1 MFISRQDGVSE
12 ADQVRQ
18 VAQIAALVQEGD
30 RLANRYKIV
39 RCCGSGGF
47 SAVFQATDEFLH
59 RDVALKVMSARDACG
74 EPRLPQLQREF
85 ALRERITDFLHVMT
99 VQDPRPASHKDVE
112 VILIPM
118 PLADGGNLY
127 DWLRRLR
134 HGQTRIRE
142 IIAVFLQ
149 ICAGLQAIHDAGLI
163 HGDIT
168 PGNVL
173 FGEGKVKIA
182 DLGLCRYV
190 GGEAG
195 SGPERTHSS
204 SLGTLAYMAPEKF
217 FAARQKDIS
226 EASDV
231 YSICVMLYEALDGE
245 PPFDGDF
252 DDLKHKHQAVAPT
265 RIQGIS
271 DALWGVIQ
279 RGLEKDPSDRF
290 GSVDELIAAIEEAHS
305 VEEHKRSVA
314 KPPVASIEERTPDE
328 VASTLFQSVQSLTHA
343 AECTIRESGDSSLA
357 RAFLYRAEFCAWSI
371 DDILLIAGYWQRL
384 LDDAE
389 ERDRC
394 LVACEDLASSCPEWL
409 SLGRAYGDPQNSRRC
424 REQALSAART
434 STDWCCLAYHGNHR
448 ERLSRIERGESKAK
462 TTMEWISCA
471 HFWFTST
478 RQSPK
483 AERVLNRRLR
493 HCLKQAERCAA
504 TPGDWQACGRSWQS
518 YGYPRK
524 VIRCI
529 KKGTPH
535 PTQAAERQRYIQHA
549 KKGIIW

>member
-1 MFISRQDGVSE
+1 MFITQHLSDDNTSQASLAAEVKLPPCDIL
-12 ADQVRQ
+12 AD
-18 VAQIAALVQEGD
+18 
-30 RLANRYKIV
+30 RYEIIEELG
-39 RCCGSGGF
+39 RGGF
-47 SAVFQATDEFLH
+47 GAVYRA
-59 RDVALKVMSARDACG
+59 RDQYLSSLIALKVLPATGPDGAPLLPFLLQ
-74 EPRLPQLQREF
+74 EFRLRQQ
-85 ALRERITDFLHVMT
+85 ISDFSHVMPMH
-99 VQDPRPASHKDVE
+99 DPRPAKHNRSDL
-112 VILIPM
+112 ILLPM
-118 PLADGGNLY
+118 PLAEGGNLY

-142 IIAVFLQ
+142 IMAVFLQ

-163 HGDIT
+163 HGDMT

-173 FGEGKVKIA
+173 FSEGKVKIA

-190 GGEAG
+190 GGQAG
-195 SGPERTHSS
+195 SNPEHPNSGS
-204 SLGTLAYMAPEKF
+204 FGNPAYTAPEKF
-217 FAARQKDIS
+217 FAARQKDIGAAS
-226 EASDV
+226 EI
-231 YSICVMLYEALDGE
+231 YSVCVMLYEALDGD

-252 DDLKHKHQAVAPT
+252 DELKHKHQAVAPT

-483 AERVLNRRLR
+483 AERVLDRRLR